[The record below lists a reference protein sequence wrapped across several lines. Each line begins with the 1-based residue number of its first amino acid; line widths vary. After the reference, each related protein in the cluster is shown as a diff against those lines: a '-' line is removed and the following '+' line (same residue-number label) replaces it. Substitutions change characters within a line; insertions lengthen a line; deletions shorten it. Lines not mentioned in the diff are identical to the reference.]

1 MIKKEEMEVEI
12 PEVDGS
18 IPVIVRM
25 CTIHGLISDI
35 SILSSLR
42 LLCQTVTEEK
52 KEEGVV
58 KDEVVVER
66 KEIKAEENKE
76 TEGSNCILVNMLR

>member
-1 MIKKEEMEVEI
+1 MET
-12 PEVDGS
+12 PEVDRS

-25 CTIHGLISDI
+25 CTVHDLISDI

-58 KDEVVVER
+58 KDEVVVE
-66 KEIKAEENKE
+66 KEIDAEENKE
-76 TEGSNCILVNMLR
+76 TEGSNCILVNIMLR